1 MLRYLKNH
9 PLQKTIFGAFFVCGI
24 LVSFALMY
32 LATSQ
37 VEMHRQAQVGRT
49 DSPSQNGLVR
59 VAAKS
64 ANDTTPPQVTFVNPQ
79 DGLTLISD
87 TELTVQ
93 VTARDDVHVS
103 KIEIFIDDRLL
114 KTCLSMTGCQTEVLV
129 DGLSTGEH
137 TLKSVVKDSS
147 NNVTT
152 AQIFV
157 MK

>member
-1 MLRYLKNH
+1 
-9 PLQKTIFGAFFVCGI
+9 
-24 LVSFALMY
+24 MY

-49 DSPSQNGLVR
+49 DSPWQNGLVR

>member
-1 MLRYLKNH
+1 
-9 PLQKTIFGAFFVCGI
+9 
-24 LVSFALMY
+24 MY

-37 VEMHRQAQVGRT
+37 VETHTQAQVSRT

-59 VAAKS
+59 VAAR
-64 ANDTTPPQVTFVNPQ
+64 APTDTTPPQVAFVDPR
-79 DGLTLISD
+79 DGLTLNANTD
-87 TELTVQ
+87 LTIR
-93 VTARDDVHVS
+93 VTASDDVHVS
-103 KIEIFIDDRLL
+103 KVEIFIDDRLL